1 MTSQRVE
8 DHLTRSQPR
17 CGCCGRVRP
26 ANRLTRLGSTP
37 GVFICAGCAFWATRQ
52 TVGLPDPRHVTG
64 GVAAVI
70 SRLLPGRA
78 HAHNADVES
87 LTPILL
93 SSDPGPQH
101 SVLEPARVR
110 CRRAR

>member
-26 ANRLTRLGSTP
+26 ANRLTRLGSSP
-37 GVFICAGCAFWATRQ
+37 GVFIYAGCAFWATRQ
-52 TVGLPDPRHVTG
+52 TVGLPDPRHITG

-101 SVLEPARVR
+101 SVLEPGRVR